1 MSYPAPRVLL
11 ATVAAGLAIALS
23 PHATARDAG
32 AQRSSQAA
40 RAEAPVVETGV
51 IEGAPYRIDVPVA
64 WNGDLVMLLHGYE
77 PVGTPRATP
86 MVQNEAAPVF
96 LAQGYA
102 VASSGYREQ
111 GWAVEAARED
121 NERLRTHFAAKHGA
135 PARTYVAGFSMGGLV
150 AIATLERHGAHYE
163 GGLSFCGVNAPSAFV
178 FEEGVVTN
186 LVAFEHF
193 FPGALGL
200 PAGGLADP
208 DAPPMVDP
216 EALERALAG
225 DEAKAALLSKRLD
238 IPREGLAG
246 ALMLNYLVLAEMR
259 ARVGGFPV
267 DTTATVYAG
276 FGDDAAFNAGVRRYR
291 GDPGAMARLARIG
304 AIDGR
309 IDKPL
314 VVLSNQADPS
324 VPARFGADHAQ
335 RAREAGRGHL
345 VRVLPPVGRGHCD
358 FNGSD
363 LRAAFDALRGAGEG
377 APAGGG

>member
-1 MSYPAPRVLL
+1 MPYRMPHRTLFAIIVM
-11 ATVAAGLAIALS
+11 VASIAFGPNVAIARDDGAKPS
-23 PHATARDAG
+23 SRATHA
-32 AQRSSQAA
+32 
-40 RAEAPVVETGV
+40 VIETG
-51 IEGAPYRIDVPVA
+51 ELDGAPYRIDVPA
-64 WNGDLVMLLHGYE
+64 GWNGDLVMLLHGYE

-86 MVQNEAAPVF
+86 MTQNEAAPVF

-102 VASSGYREQ
+102 VASSAYREQ

-121 NERLRTHFAAKHGA
+121 NERLRAHFAARHGA

-150 AIATLERHGAHYE
+150 AISTLERHGAHYD
-163 GGLSFCGVNAPSAFV
+163 GGLSLCGVNAPSRHV
-178 FEEGVVTN
+178 FEDGVVTN
-186 LVAFEHF
+186 LVAFDHF

-200 PAGGLADP
+200 PAGGLVDP

-216 EALERALAG
+216 EALERALAA

-246 ALMLNYLVLAEMR
+246 ALMLNYLVLGEMR
-259 ARVGGFPV
+259 ARVDGFPV

-291 GDPGAMARLARIG
+291 GDPEAMARLARIG

-314 VVLSNQADPS
+314 VLLSSHADPS
-324 VPARFGADHAQ
+324 VPARFGVDHAQ

-363 LRAAFDALRGAGEG
+363 LRAAFDALRGVGQG
-377 APAGGG
+377 TPANGG